1 MKAYEAILKRDLLL
15 AWRSGGN
22 WIMGT
27 VFMAAFLS
35 LCGIALGG
43 QMSELRRLGTALIW
57 LGILFSMLL
66 SFSTI
71 FQSDFRQGSLTQI
84 MLHGVSPL
92 TVSLA
97 KWTSF
102 LIIGFLPL
110 FIVTPLMASLFGLS
124 GSAIMATLLTLAISA
139 PALAAYVTMAGTV
152 LCARTGAGFLAVIL
166 VMPFLIPLLI
176 FGLDASQSFTV
187 EGWSAVE
194 IRILAGLSLLSIAIG
209 LPASA
214 AALRANLE
222 PS

>member
-139 PALAAYVTMAGTV
+139 PALAAYVTMAGAV

-166 VMPFLIPLLI
+166 VMPFLI
-176 FGLDASQSFTV
+176 
-187 EGWSAVE
+187 
-194 IRILAGLSLLSIAIG
+194 
-209 LPASA
+209 